1 MVPNKSKLRTLTNK
15 YKWQIEDWSA
25 NDIYI
30 TVFGDK
36 SIAIVSHNTGK
47 VTHSKAE
54 VLASGAYEPVV
65 PLVPFLKLIQQCLY
79 KHISESKYTESQKY

>member
-1 MVPNKSKLRTLTNK
+1 MVPNKSKLRTLPININGRWK
-15 YKWQIEDWSA
+15 IGVP

-79 KHISESKYTESQKY
+79 KHLESK